1 MSRARLLVVV
11 AGALALFACTEAPV
25 EPPPAGPSVTV
36 GNPGDV
42 LPVDHPPVVAVGGG
56 AGGGGGGGAGGGAAG
71 GGAGGGGGDG
81 HTSAWTQRLTV
92 RQLANSMPVALGG
105 STWQVGTQNGFDA
118 RRATLGEPD
127 YIAVMDESLEPSALY
142 LKFMGDAARDGCS
155 RTANADAPKA
165 QNERVLTRFVG
176 LSDTVASNRAGVD
189 ANLRYLKLRFHG
201 VKVAAQDDAPIAGL
215 RTLFDAAV
223 KGAAGAAT
231 PTQAHVKE
239 GWRAVCVALLTAPEY
254 HLY

>member
-1 MSRARLLVVV
+1 MKRVRGVVLVS
-11 AGALALFACTEAPV
+11 ALAVAACS
-25 EPPPAGPSVTV
+25 EPTGPSTPQGPSVTV

-42 LPVDHPPVVAVGGG
+42 LPVDHPPVVATGGG
-56 AGGGGGGGAGGGAAG
+56 AGGGGEVG

-81 HTSAWTQRLTV
+81 VASAWSQRLTV

-105 STWQVGTQNGFDA
+105 NTWQVGAQNGFDA

-127 YIAVMDESLEPSALY
+127 YIAVVDENLEPSALY
-142 LKFMGDAARDGCS
+142 LKFMGDAARDGCT
-155 RTANADAPKA
+155 RAANADASLA
-165 QNERVLTRFVG
+165 QSQRTLTRFVG
-176 LSDTVASNRAGVD
+176 LADTVTSNRAGVD
-189 ANLRYLKLRFHG
+189 ENLRYLKLRFHG
-201 VKVAAQDDAPIAGL
+201 VKVQPGDDAPIAGL
-215 RTLFDAAV
+215 RTLFDTAV
-223 KGAAGAAT
+223 KAAAGTAT